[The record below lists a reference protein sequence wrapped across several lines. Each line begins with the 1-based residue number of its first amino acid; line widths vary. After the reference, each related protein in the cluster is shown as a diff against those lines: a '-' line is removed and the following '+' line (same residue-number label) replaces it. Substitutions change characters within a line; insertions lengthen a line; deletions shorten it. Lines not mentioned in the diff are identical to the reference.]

1 LFQSCGEK
9 LFIKIKLFFLTDF
22 GLLVL
27 ATGISGVLS
36 YLLNIL
42 VRREVN
48 ATDFVEFAVF
58 WGAIYLGVGIL
69 SGIQQEVTRAVSGDK
84 HSSKIAKAHGSAP
97 STVALLGILFSALML
112 SLIFFF
118 FLEDDF
124 FGISNY
130 VSGLIIFLGL
140 SGYVIVAIYSG
151 LLYGAH
157 NAVRVVA
164 VMICS
169 DAIIRFAAVLFVAVS
184 GYSNVLMQIAIALP
198 FVLVPVFVTPLLKR
212 FVSPGIRMDV
222 SPLKF
227 SKNAL
232 MTMAA
237 AGAMA
242 FLISGFPLILKLMLS
257 DVPIHQLAS
266 LIFVVTLSR
275 APLIIV
281 AMSLQSFLISVA
293 MKKPDSSSYFKS
305 FYLFISLAAIIIGF
319 ILTFAGDQLFTHISG
334 SRVDISFV
342 SYFAIGISSGII
354 GILFVAGARLLAAD
368 EHVKYLLMWL
378 FAAFG
383 TLVFVFVPIPPE
395 TRLVCA
401 LVIPPLLG
409 LGIYSLSR
417 PRKIEQV

>member
-1 LFQSCGEK
+1 M
-9 LFIKIKLFFLTDF
+9 FIKIKHFFVTDF

-27 ATGISGVLS
+27 ATGIAGLLS
-36 YLLNIL
+36 YLLNIV
-42 VRREVN
+42 VRREVSS
-48 ATDFVEFAVF
+48 TDFVEFAIF
-58 WGAIYLGVGIL
+58 WGAIYLGVGVL
-69 SGIQQEVTRAVSGDK
+69 SGIQQEVTRAVSGVK
-84 HSSKIAKAHGSAP
+84 HLSKIENTRGASP
-97 STVALLGILFSALML
+97 STVALLGISFLALIL
-112 SLIFFF
+112 SPIFFT

-130 VSGLIIFLGL
+130 ASGLIIFIGL
-140 SGYVIVAIYSG
+140 SGYVIVALYSG
-151 LLYGAH
+151 LLYGAQ

-164 VMICS
+164 LMICS
-169 DAIIRFAAVLFVAVS
+169 DAIIRFVAVLFVAVS
-184 GYSNVLMQIAIALP
+184 GYSNLFMQIAIALP
-198 FVLVPVFVTPLLKR
+198 FVLVSIFVTPILKR

-242 FLISGFPLILKLMLS
+242 FLISGFPLVLKFMLS

-266 LIFVVTLSR
+266 IIFVVTLSR

-293 MKKPDSSSYFKS
+293 MKKPNSSSYFNN
-305 FYLFISLAAIIIGF
+305 FYFYISLAAIIIGF
-319 ILTFAGDQLFTHISG
+319 FLSFAGDQLFTYISG
-334 SRVDISFV
+334 LRVDIYYIT
-342 SYFAIGISSGII
+342 YFAIGISSGII

-368 EHVKYLLMWL
+368 EHLRYLLMWL
-378 FAAFG
+378 FVAFG
-383 TLVFVFVPIPPE
+383 TLVFVFVPFPPE

-409 LGIYSLSR
+409 LGIYFI
-417 PRKIEQV
+417 PRARIIEQV